1 MASESEYELDSE
13 SDNEDILIEDE
24 KSFDETFEDEMDE
37 ETYAII
43 YNNTINE
50 KEDIKDDE
58 NDYNKFNKKEK
69 YLFENSNVKKNKK
82 KNKEKK
88 EDKINHVKE
97 FFSVEC
103 KKRKFHP
110 RYPTPKELRKKKNIK
125 SINSN
130 DTKNFPSL
138 EL

>member
-13 SDNEDILIEDE
+13 SDNEDILIENE
-24 KSFDETFEDEMDE
+24 KTFDGTIEDEMDE

-43 YNNTINE
+43 YNNIINE
-50 KEDIKDDE
+50 KEDNDE
-58 NDYNKFNKKEK
+58 NDSNRFNKKEK
-69 YLFENSNVKKNKK
+69 YLFENLNVKKNK
-82 KNKEKK
+82 NKDKIEKL
-88 EDKINHVKE
+88 DKINHVKE
-97 FFSVEC
+97 FFSTEC

-130 DTKNFPSL
+130 DTKDFPSL